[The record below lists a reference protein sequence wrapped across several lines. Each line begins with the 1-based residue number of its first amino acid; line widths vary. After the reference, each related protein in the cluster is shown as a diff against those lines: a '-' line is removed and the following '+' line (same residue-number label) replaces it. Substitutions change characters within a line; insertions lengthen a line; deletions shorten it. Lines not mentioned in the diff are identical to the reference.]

1 MGKSDLL
8 LLKYQVDTIHFSLN
22 EKFDFKSTKSV
33 KLNQN
38 FSRSIDK
45 IDENHCKVSLI
56 FLLMIERRIPL
67 LLN

>member
-38 FSRSIDK
+38 F
-45 IDENHCKVSLI
+45 
-56 FLLMIERRIPL
+56 
-67 LLN
+67 